1 MKVISSEISKGSPHP
16 RLRRQSSLRGGV
28 LTFTTVD
35 TVYEGDLFVLSL
47 DGNNHYYKAEE
58 IRTVDQLTIEVSV
71 TETGYISSRLSRRE
85 KFDVRDL
92 LGLTLKKVT
101 DADVISRV
109 RHTSTLT

>member
-28 LTFTTVD
+28 LTFTTED
-35 TVYEGDLFVLSL
+35 AVYEGDLFVLSL
-47 DGNNHYYKAEE
+47 DGNNYYYKAEE

-71 TETGYISSRLSRRE
+71 TETGHFSSRLSRRE

-101 DADVISRV
+101 DADVINRI
-109 RHTSTLT
+109 RHASSLT